1 MIGWKGLTSGLK
13 KHHWKEQ
20 EKFRTPIYLVFLKF
34 DSQNTEAV
42 MPTHVKQLINSSSTG
57 EKTQT
62 DDSDINFDEKR
73 SVG

>member
-1 MIGWKGLTSGLK
+1 
-13 KHHWKEQ
+13 
-20 EKFRTPIYLVFLKF
+20 
-34 DSQNTEAV
+34 

-62 DDSDINFDEKR
+62 DDSDISFDEKR